1 MTRKAGSDNY
11 FKQFTPQ
18 NIVMVLL
25 ATVVCFVIA
34 LLYCLSKPEIY
45 DAKAEFSIRQK
56 AGFMTSDG
64 IKENVPPVLPSDT
77 VYQKMARFFK
87 DAAVGNDLTAF
98 YHSLSIKE
106 YPDHIELVFSDE
118 SGTRARLMLQNV
130 LNVLTKDFLN
140 SDQRGNGNELSKI
153 REERNKHLESALE
166 NFKNNWKTDDYKAG
180 NAELYGALI
189 SAVDNRI
196 AYMASIEVLGNLL
209 ETGKSP
215 LDLDFIARDPAVQN
229 TRANLNKLATE
240 IAHMETQ
247 LGSTH
252 PQIEAMMSEQNAL
265 KQELDRHINLA
276 IERLYT
282 EADLCVKVEN
292 GLRDELIKAGDI
304 NNQSGKQALDQLEEK
319 LKSIWADYD
328 KKTDDRGLADNQNIE
343 VSPISVEKRSL
354 LSRFGWPLSIF
365 TLVIFLVLLVASL
378 FLAKCWKKER
388 KHVSGQE
395 KSQTSKNSVDI
406 SSAPVKA
413 PEQLKLDFAGLVDE
427 IRKFNLRIVTVVGK
441 DAAQAS
447 ARLSMKLRSVE
458 KSVLLVDISTNEI
471 GNLIGPHRGFT
482 DVLTGDAKI
491 SEVIYSDY
499 DTGVDILP
507 RGIASLLRAKDF
519 ASDIP
524 TLIDAL
530 KEQYAVILIAMSEV
544 SEFGVEEIFKQS
556 NCLVISCHDLNDQD
570 SWRNL
575 FSKYSDQPLFTLI
588 DS

>member
-25 ATVVCFVIA
+25 VTVVCFVIA
-34 LLYCLSKPEIY
+34 LFYCLSKPEIY
-45 DAKAEFSIRQK
+45 DAKAEFPIRQK

-64 IKENVPPVLPSDT
+64 IKDNVPPVLPSDA
-77 VYQKMARFFK
+77 VYQKLARFLK

-98 YHSLSIKE
+98 YHSLSVKE

-118 SGTRARLMLQNV
+118 SETRARLMLQYV
-130 LNVLTKDFLN
+130 LNVLTKEFLD
-140 SDQRGNGNELSKI
+140 SDQHGNGNELSKI
-153 REERNKHLESALE
+153 REERNKRIGSALE
-166 NFKNNWKTDDYKAG
+166 NFKKNWKTDDYKAG

-252 PQIEAMMSEQNAL
+252 PQIKAMMSEQNAL

-365 TLVIFLVLLVASL
+365 TLVIFLVLLVASR
-378 FLAKCWKKER
+378 FFARCWKKER

-530 KEQYAVILIAMSEV
+530 KEQYAVILIAMSLV

-556 NCLVISCHDLNDQD
+556 NCLIISCHDLNDQD
-570 SWRNL
+570 NWRNL